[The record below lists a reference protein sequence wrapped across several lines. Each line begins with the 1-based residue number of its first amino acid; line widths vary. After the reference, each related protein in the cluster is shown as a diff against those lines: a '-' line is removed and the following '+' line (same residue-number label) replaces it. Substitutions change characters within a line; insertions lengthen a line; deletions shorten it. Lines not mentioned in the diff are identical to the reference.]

1 MTSFRMAAKISQNL
15 VAIWQSTS
23 LCYLLFF
30 NGLCNCHFFVIF
42 HDDAIKWKH
51 FPRNWPYVQ
60 KIHWSPANS
69 PHKGQWCGPLMF
81 YLICAWINNWVNDRE
96 AGDLRCHPAHYDVIV
111 MLLCLCVLVFSLII
125 ILCVIYCVFV
135 YCFMSVHCFCVDHH
149 RGFHNIHNETQG
161 RH

>member
-15 VAIWQSTS
+15 LAIWESTF

-30 NGLCNCHFFVIF
+30 NGLYNCHFFVIF
-42 HDDAIKWKH
+42 HGDAIKWKH
-51 FPRNWPYVQ
+51 FLRYWPFVQ
-60 KIHWSPANS
+60 GIHWPLVNS
-69 PHKGQWCGPLMF
+69 PHKGQWCGALMLS
-81 YLICAWINNWVNDRE
+81 LICAWINNWVNNRE

-111 MLLCLCVLVFSLII
+111 MLLCLCVLVVYLII

-135 YCFMSVHCFCVDHH
+135 YCFIPVHCFCVDHH
-149 RGFHNIHNETQG
+149 RGFNNIHNETQG